1 MRKENFEGILS
12 GLREALA
19 HAKGEANDLTI
30 HELPDL
36 DVASVRAKTKL
47 SQGEFA
53 RAFGVALGTL
63 QGWEQKRRRPGD
75 LRVRF
80 SRSSITTLLG
90 GQHGPMRKR
99 GPISPSTRRARRRPR
114 ARPRLGG
121 GHRVAGVAHQALEAA
136 AVLAEKAGDVDLSR
150 PHRHAVDEEGRLL
163 GRGGATAAAAAL
175 PADASAATAEV
186 SDATRTRG
194 LSSMVK
200 RT

>member
-63 QGWEQKRRRPGD
+63 QGWEQKRRRPEGPARALLTLID
-75 LRVRF
+75 HDPVSVVNTLTSARMGAK
-80 SRSSITTLLG
+80 RSS
-90 GQHGPMRKR
+90 
-99 GPISPSTRRARRRPR
+99 
-114 ARPRLGG
+114 
-121 GHRVAGVAHQALEAA
+121 
-136 AVLAEKAGDVDLSR
+136 
-150 PHRHAVDEEGRLL
+150 
-163 GRGGATAAAAAL
+163 GGA
-175 PADASAATAEV
+175 V
-186 SDATRTRG
+186 QR
-194 LSSMVK
+194 
-200 RT
+200 